1 MMKRNGSTSTKS
13 LSHKDPGIL
22 ATAFSWTGLI
32 LLLLLA
38 YPACSIGSP
47 PAGEPIDL
55 EAFRE
60 FKPFQLKEVS
70 GEVRRLSDY
79 LDKVTLVSFFF
90 PT

>member
-1 MMKRNGSTSTKS
+1 LS
-13 LSHKDPGIL
+13 LEAPGIL
-22 ATAFSWTGLI
+22 GTVLSWAGLI

-38 YPACSIGSP
+38 YPACSAGSP

-60 FKPFQLKEVS
+60 FKPFQLKEIS
-70 GEVRRLSDY
+70 GEDRQLSDY